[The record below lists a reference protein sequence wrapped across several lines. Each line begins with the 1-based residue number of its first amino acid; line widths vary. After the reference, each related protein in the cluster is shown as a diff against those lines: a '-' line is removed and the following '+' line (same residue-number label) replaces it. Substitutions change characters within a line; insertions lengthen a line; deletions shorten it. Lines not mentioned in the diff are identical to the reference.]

1 MLFAGLARRLFFA
14 VAGACPCGG
23 WFFPEMLNT
32 WKYHYKCVRGNG
44 VSGGRA
50 ACCGKCAILEAA
62 AVKRWAAVVCPL
74 PFASCA
80 WPWAGLPGFFVVK
93 RATNVGYLP
102 LPRASPRCIT
112 AFIARPNGPFGVVA
126 GAVWRRCACVFAI
139 PHALFRLAA
148 PGTRRAEMLNFR
160 TISLQYAAPPL
171 LPCRSHCAAMV
182 LPVGF
187 FCVLLPPWT

>member
-1 MLFAGLARRLFFA
+1 MCRLSFSGNVKHVEISLQVCACEWCFRR
-14 VAGACPCGG
+14 PCCLLRQ
-23 WFFPEMLNT
+23 MR
-32 WKYHYKCVRGNG
+32 HSRGCCRKPL
-44 VSGGRA
+44 S
-50 ACCGKCAILEAA
+50 CCGL
-62 AVKRWAAVVCPL
+62 PL
-74 PFASCA
+74 PLASCA

-93 RATNVGYLP
+93 RATNVVYLP
-102 LPRASPRCIT
+102 LLRASPRCIT

-139 PHALFRLAA
+139 PHALFRLPA